1 MTPHRPLRLGA
12 IAAALAI
19 LLAGCGLAP
28 STSPVDAVD
37 FEIPLAI
44 PPLADSTV
52 ENGVRVFELTA
63 QEGQVAFTDGDTTAT
78 RGFNGAFLGPTVRAE
93 RGEEVEFRITNEL
106 SDETT
111 VHWHGMH
118 LPPEMDGGPHQPI
131 APGESWEPTWT
142 IDQPAATLW
151 YHPHPHGATEHQ
163 VYQGLAGLFLLDD
176 EHSSTAA
183 LPQEYG
189 VDDIPV
195 IVQDRDMDL
204 ETGRILH
211 DRLGGD
217 GTEVGLLG
225 NVIMTNG
232 VIGAYQ
238 DVTTDRVRLRLL
250 NGSTARTYSFG
261 FEDRS
266 VVLVAS
272 DGGLMPEPVELDEV
286 RLSPG
291 ERAEIVVEMDPGEH
305 AMLRSFPP
313 DLGNLTAGFAAGEK
327 DEFDVLELR
336 AAGELR
342 GTDEPSWT
350 YEDVGLA
357 ESETT
362 VEREFEL
369 NGRRING
376 AEMDMSRIDE
386 VVEVGSTEIWTVRNG
401 ELNPHNF
408 HVHDVQ
414 FEVLTI
420 DGEAPPAELSG
431 RKDTIYLEPHRE
443 YRLLMRFEDFTNP
456 DVPYMYHCHLLQH
469 EDAGLM
475 GQFVVVEPGEEPGEP
490 PEQDHHD
497 H

>member
-1 MTPHRPLRLGA
+1 MSPHRPLRSIAVAGA
-12 IAAALAI
+12 VAAL
-19 LLAGCGLAP
+19 LVGCGLAP
-28 STSPVDAVD
+28 STSPVDSVE
-37 FEIPLAI
+37 FETPLVI
-44 PPLADSTV
+44 PPLAESTAQ
-52 ENGVRVFELTA
+52 NGVRVFELTA
-63 QEGQVAFTDGDTTAT
+63 QEGETAFTGGDTTAT
-78 RGFNGAFLGPTVRAE
+78 RGFNGSFLGPTVRAE
-93 RGEEVEFRITNEL
+93 RGEVVAFRIANEL

-118 LPPEMDGGPHQPI
+118 LPPDMDGGPHQPI
-131 APGESWEPTWT
+131 APGETWEPSWT

-151 YHPHPHGATEHQ
+151 YHPHPHGATEQQ

-176 EHSSTAA
+176 EHSSAAA

-195 IVQDRDMDL
+195 IVQDRDVDL
-204 ETGRILH
+204 ETGQVLH

-225 NVIMTNG
+225 NIVMTNG
-232 VIGAYQ
+232 VIGAYW

-266 VVLVAS
+266 VTLVAS
-272 DGGLMPEPVELDEV
+272 DGGLMPEPVVLDEI

-291 ERAEIVVEMDPGEH
+291 ERAEIVVEMEPGER

-313 DLGNLTAGFAAGEK
+313 DLGNPAAGFAAGEK

-336 AAGELR
+336 AADELQAS
-342 GTDEPSWT
+342 DEPAWT
-350 YEDVGLA
+350 YDDVGLA
-357 ESETT
+357 EADAT

-386 VVEVGSTEIWTVRNG
+386 VVEMGSTEIWSVRNG

-443 YRLLMRFEDFTNP
+443 YRLLMRFEDFANP

-475 GQFVVVEPGEEPGEP
+475 GQFVVVEPGEGLGEVP
-490 PEQDHHD
+490 DHD